1 MLPRAKDIRVVRQW
15 AGHYDMTPDA
25 APILGQT
32 DVSGFWHATGFSG
45 HGFMLGPVAGQIM
58 TSLLNGEK
66 PFIDPSIMDY
76 HRFERGEKIIEPSVV

>member
-1 MLPRAKDIRVVRQW
+1 
-15 AGHYDMTPDA
+15 
-25 APILGQT
+25 
-32 DVSGFWHATGFSG
+32 
-45 HGFMLGPVAGQIM
+45 MLGPVAGQIM